1 MSDNGLINGFVLDG
15 KGGGREVGWDEVRAW
30 QPGQGI
36 LWVHL
41 DRKDEGACRWV
52 EAESGLDPFTAQA
65 LLAEETRPR
74 TFLAAHGLL
83 VILRGVN
90 LNPGA
95 DPEDMVSLRLY
106 ADDYRI
112 ISVRYRRLMAVADVV
127 DRLTNGLGPHTTG
140 DFLAMIA
147 DKLVARME
155 PVIDGLGEGADVF
168 ETQLSTL
175 SSPKIR
181 RQLRGLRHTA
191 IVLKRYLTPQR
202 DIMTRLQLEQLGWL
216 SANNRMELREVADRI
231 TRYIE
236 ELEEVRERA
245 AVLQDELL
253 NQLTEAANRTIYL
266 LTIVAAVMLPL
277 SFITGLLGINVGGMP
292 GEGSPVAFWIVCL
305 LLVAF
310 GVGEVWVFR
319 RLKWI

>member
-1 MSDNGLINGFVLDG
+1 MSDQGLINGFVLDG
-15 KGGGREVGWDEVRAW
+15 KGGGREVGWEDVRAW
-30 QPGQGI
+30 EPGQGV

-41 DRKDEGACRWV
+41 DRKEESACRWV
-52 EAESGLDPFTAQA
+52 QTEAAVDSFTADA

-74 TFLAAHGLL
+74 TFLAAQGLL

-106 ADDYRI
+106 ADEHRI
-112 ISVRYRRLMAVADVV
+112 ISVRYRRLMAVSDVV
-127 DRLTNGLGPHTTG
+127 DRLKNGLGPYTTG

-155 PVIDGLGEGADVF
+155 PVIDALGEGADAF

-216 SANNRMELREVADRI
+216 SQNNRMELREVADRI

-277 SFITGLLGINVGGMP
+277 SFVTGLLGINVGGMP
-292 GEGSPVAFWIVCL
+292 GTDSPSAFWLVCV

-310 GVGEVWVFR
+310 GLGEVWVFR

>member
-1 MSDNGLINGFVLDG
+1 
-15 KGGGREVGWDEVRAW
+15 
-30 QPGQGI
+30 
-36 LWVHL
+36 
-41 DRKDEGACRWV
+41 
-52 EAESGLDPFTAQA
+52 
-65 LLAEETRPR
+65 
-74 TFLAAHGLL
+74 
-83 VILRGVN
+83 
-90 LNPGA
+90 
-95 DPEDMVSLRLY
+95 
-106 ADDYRI
+106 
-112 ISVRYRRLMAVADVV
+112 
-127 DRLTNGLGPHTTG
+127 
-140 DFLAMIA
+140 
-147 DKLVARME
+147 ME
-155 PVIDGLGEGADVF
+155 PVIDGLGEGADAF

-202 DIMTRLQLEQLGWL
+202 DIMTRLQLEQLSWL
-216 SANNRMELREVADRI
+216 SPNNRMELREVADRI

-292 GEGSPVAFWIVCL
+292 GTDSPSAFWIVCL